1 MKYLVLLFLPSAFF
15 ISTQH
20 AISQKRDTI
29 TITASNINHNAVKY
43 GEVSYL
49 AYNKKTKESAAT
61 SFYVANMIV
70 APIMYKGQPAIA
82 ITQKWDAR
90 DTIAHTAYTVL
101 QSSDLSTLFHET
113 SWMRL
118 PYSTKF
124 DFAARKVSFDG
135 TISDSS
141 RRKIEEAFNESF
153 EQYNLNWH
161 SDLFIFTALPFK
173 ENCSF
178 KINFY
183 DPGFGKPQ
191 EVVYDITGSELLP
204 TFSGKKIDCW
214 VMECKYAGNDYQRFW
229 IDKKNKVVV
238 KEEDLFNSRYRYKIK
253 LEVAENSHH
262 VD

>member
-1 MKYLVLLFLPSAFF
+1 MKYLVLLFLPIPFS
-15 ISTQH
+15 IPTQP
-20 AISQKRDTI
+20 ALAEKRDTV
-29 TITASNINHNAVKY
+29 TLTGTNVNHSGVKY

-49 AYNKKTKESAAT
+49 VYNKKTKESPAAG
-61 SFYVANMIV
+61 FYVASIIV
-70 APIMYKGQPAIA
+70 AATTYNEQPAIA
-82 ITQKWDAR
+82 ITQKWEAR

-101 QSSDLSTLFHET
+101 KSSDLSTLLHET
-113 SWMRL
+113 WWMRL

-141 RRKIEEAFNESF
+141 SAKIEEAFNESF

-161 SDLFIFTALPFK
+161 SDLFIFTTLPFK
-173 ENCSF
+173 ENRSF

-191 EVVYDITGSELLP
+191 EVVYDITGSERLS
-204 TFSGKKIDCW
+204 TYSGNKVDCW
-214 VMECKYAGNDYQRFW
+214 VMEYKHPGKDYQRFW

-253 LEVAENSHH
+253 LEVAENNH
-262 VD
+262 

>member
-1 MKYLVLLFLPSAFF
+1 MKYLLLLFLPVAFS
-15 ISTQH
+15 ISTH
-20 AISQKRDTI
+20 HVIAQKRDTV
-29 TITASNINHNAVKY
+29 TITGSNINYSAVKY

-49 AYNKKTKESAAT
+49 VYNKKTKESPAT
-61 SFYVANMIV
+61 GFYVANMTV
-70 APIMYKGQPAIA
+70 APITYNGQPAIA

-101 QSSDLSTLFHET
+101 KSSDLSTLFHET

-118 PYSTKF
+118 PYSSKF
-124 DFAARKVSFDG
+124 DFATRKVSFDG

-141 RRKIEEAFNESF
+141 SAKIEEAFNESF

-161 SDLFIFTALPFK
+161 SDLFIFTTLPFK
-173 ENCSF
+173 ENRSY

-191 EVVYDITGSELLP
+191 EVVYDITGSERLS
-204 TFSGKKIDCW
+204 TYSGNKVDCW
-214 VMECKYAGNDYQRFW
+214 VMEYKHPGKDYQRFW

-253 LEVAENSHH
+253 LEVAENNH
-262 VD
+262 